1 MVAVVVD
8 KLRAFRDVL
17 IFLYDIKTENR
28 FEATRTARS
37 IEPIVLSACL
47 QPGLLSCCDQG
58 IGTARGQNGCD
69 GLIP

>member
-8 KLRAFRDVL
+8 KLCAFRDVL

-47 QPGLLSCCDQG
+47 QPGLLSCCD
-58 IGTARGQNGCD
+58 
-69 GLIP
+69 